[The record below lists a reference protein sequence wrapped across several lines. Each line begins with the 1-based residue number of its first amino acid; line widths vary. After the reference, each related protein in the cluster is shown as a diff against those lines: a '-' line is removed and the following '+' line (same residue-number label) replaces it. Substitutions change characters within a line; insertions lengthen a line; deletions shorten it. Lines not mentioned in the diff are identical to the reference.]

1 MRAPIGR
8 WRARGLVAALVAL
21 LVAPAPLAAQGPA
34 ARTAPAAADEL
45 AALFL
50 AGCVPFAGNAPR
62 LRDWAIGQR
71 LPVVPEPARSA
82 FLLGAPGLVF
92 DATTPAGKFVLVS
105 SDDGLCSA
113 VAAMARGPAAVAALE
128 AGMRAGG
135 LRFTLVAERDDKAAA
150 ALHYREYIAAA
161 DQRVWRVL
169 AATTREEAGGRAM
182 LTAGPAV
189 VERR

>member
-1 MRAPIGR
+1 MRTSMWSALRVSVPGVVL
-8 WRARGLVAALVAL
+8 AAVLSGASPVAAQ
-21 LVAPAPLAAQGPA
+21 APAGALGPA
-34 ARTAPAAADEL
+34 EEL

-50 AGCVPFAGNAPR
+50 TGCVPFAGNAPR

-92 DATTPAGKFVLVS
+92 DATTAAGKFVLVS
-105 SDDGLCSA
+105 ADDGLCSA
-113 VAAMARGPAAVAALE
+113 VAAMARGPATVRALE
-128 AGMRAGG
+128 AGMRTGG

-150 ALHYREYIAAA
+150 ELHYREYIAAA

-169 AATTREEAGGRAM
+169 AATTRAEAGGRVM
-182 LTAGPAV
+182 LTAGPAA